1 MGFKKKLPR
10 KSVLS
15 SLVLSLVFIY
25 FTTCVA
31 YSVIEILALGSILM
45 LPFFTS
51 VSLEKLLIHF
61 FLITYLLLS
70 RGNLL
75 AVTLALAS
83 QIIPLIFPVPSLM
96 PNEEEKYN
104 MSILLMLIS
113 MQEKTLHMDITRWST
128 PESD

>member
-25 FTTCVA
+25 FPTCVA

-51 VSLEKLLIHF
+51 ISLEKLLIHF

-75 AVTLALAS
+75 AVTS
-83 QIIPLIFPVPSLM
+83 
-96 PNEEEKYN
+96 
-104 MSILLMLIS
+104 
-113 MQEKTLHMDITRWST
+113 ST
-128 PESD
+128 SFSNYPFNLSCS